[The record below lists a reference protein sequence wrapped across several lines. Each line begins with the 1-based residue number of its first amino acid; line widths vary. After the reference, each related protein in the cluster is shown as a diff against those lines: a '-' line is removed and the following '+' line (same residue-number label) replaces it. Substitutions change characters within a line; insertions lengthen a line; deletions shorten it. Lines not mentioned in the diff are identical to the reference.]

1 MPDGLQ
7 APLLKQLAVCYS
19 ATGCYVGCF
28 VIYGVHMMH
37 KINHLS
43 FSVLG
48 LLLVFGCGRSAPNTE
63 LSAAQPSVA
72 TTAVKFEGKGFE
84 NKPCTLE
91 VDQKPDGSLK
101 SLKFSEDFKV
111 DYKMPAPGSGLYGV
125 YYWPKTFD
133 TAVNLV
139 DSSLTVKRSL
149 LGDADVLEG
158 DGKPLFWDAGTLH
171 HKFVFKPSLKAPKK
185 VTYHS
190 VNRVAG
196 VVPFVVID
204 GECNF

>member
-1 MPDGLQ
+1 MTQ
-7 APLLKQLAVCYS
+7 KINQLAFS
-19 ATGCYVGCF
+19 MVGIF
-28 VIYGVHMMH
+28 
-37 KINHLS
+37 
-43 FSVLG
+43 
-48 LLLVFGCGRSAPNTE
+48 LVFACGRSAPNAE
-63 LSAAQPSVA
+63 LSAAQPDA
-72 TTAVKFEGKGFE
+72 TTTLVKFEGKGYE
-84 NKPCTLE
+84 GKPCILE
-91 VDQKPDGSLK
+91 VEQKLDGSLK

-111 DYKMPAPGSGLYGV
+111 DYKIPAPGSGLYGV

-133 TAVNLV
+133 TDVHLAE
-139 DSSLTVKRSL
+139 SSLNVKRSL

-158 DGKPLFWDAGTLH
+158 DGRPLFWDAGTLH